1 MEDNPKRSLK
11 RMQSVAMDDEEW
23 ECHYQKLQKTEA
35 VPSSEL
41 ASMKRHVAQMD
52 ANLRRLSREYLI
64 WRDDCMSLKRENGN
78 LRHDYERMKRDNDQL
93 RQDYERTKREND
105 RLRDNYERVKRKQN
119 AMCQRLGVIGD
130 LGRLED
136 ER

>member
-1 MEDNPKRSLK
+1 
-11 RMQSVAMDDEEW
+11 MQSVAMDDEEW
-23 ECHYQKLQKTEA
+23 ECHYKKLQKTEA

-41 ASMKRHVAQMD
+41 ASMKQHVAQMD

-93 RQDYERTKREND
+93 REDYERTKREND

-130 LGRLED
+130 LGRVED